1 VPSRCVV
8 GGSRMAFAKLHC
20 VGIASRLDVA
30 KPVKVRR
37 CRATVSRDLIP
48 LLHRADWAEL
58 PDEPGRPPRSSAI
71 RLRTKGDAPFV
82 PRIWQPNLILVNLAR
97 AQSRLSLTGVLL
109 ASTSWPP

>member
-1 VPSRCVV
+1 
-8 GGSRMAFAKLHC
+8 MASAKLHC

-48 LLHRADWAEL
+48 LLHRASWAEL

-71 RLRTKGDAPFV
+71 RLRTKGDAPFA
-82 PRIWQPNLILVNLAR
+82 PRIWQPNLILVSLGRASSRSWLAGM
-97 AQSRLSLTGVLL
+97 LP
-109 ASTSWPP
+109 ASTS